1 MNLACTIRSNYFDQ
15 IASGFKHFE
24 FRQFETIT
32 LTDDLG
38 RTITLTVEGVERC
51 GPDEDV
57 EVRDRYPDVP
67 WNDDLPIYKIGLGRI
82 IRQTEL
88 ITTCLLRELTN
99 DCEEWEEMQGTGQCP
114 GRCSDCPHL
123 LIDVVAVAEVPK

>member
-1 MNLACTIRSNYFDQ
+1 MNLACIIRSKYFDQ
-15 IASGFKHFE
+15 IASGCKHFE
-24 FRQFETIT
+24 FRQFETFT

-82 IRQTEL
+82 VRQTEL
-88 ITTCLLRELTN
+88 ITTCLLRNQGMDLA
-99 DCEEWEEMQGTGQCP
+99 EWEEMQETGQCP